1 MRSSYRAGRLYEQA
15 LRRAPAAIA
24 RVSPS
29 RERQRSGHPRVATG
43 VPDAVSVESLELD
56 WGGPIGD
63 RHHGETMASD
73 TRQARVFPRG
83 TAIRNHRQLSFVDV
97 GNLHRS
103 PKRLASSGSRPGIIA
118 ENICTEGLPELTAMP
133 RMTRL
138 LFPSGAA
145 IMLGGANAPCT
156 IAGGMVAQAYGSRA
170 EAFPKAAIGR
180 RGVTGW
186 VERPGR
192 SALAIH
198 HRRAPGL
205 GCYVMGK
212 IR

>member
-1 MRSSYRAGRLYEQA
+1 MSASVL
-15 LRRAPAAIA
+15 
-24 RVSPS
+24 
-29 RERQRSGHPRVATG
+29 ATH
-43 VPDAVSVESLELD
+43 VWPPVEPTPLPVESLELD

-63 RHHGETMASD
+63 RHHGQTMASD
-73 TRQARVFPRG
+73 TRQAKVFPRG
-83 TAIRNHRQLSFVDV
+83 TAIRNHRQLSLVDAAE
-97 GNLHRS
+97 
-103 PKRLASSGSRPGIIA
+103 LASIAEALGIERIATGVIA

-186 VERPGR
+186 VERPGT
-192 SALAIH
+192 IC
-198 HRRAPGL
+198 PGDPITVVL
-205 GCYVMGK
+205 PD
-212 IR
+212 